1 MDQVARPTRHIPVLI
16 VGGGPVGLALAAE
29 LGWRGVACEL
39 VEQGDGKISTPKMNE
54 VNTRTMEFCRRWGI
68 AETVRNC
75 PFPGDYPLD
84 VVFVTSLSGHELA
97 RMRRPPRGTRPS
109 GKDSPEQHQVCSQIW
124 FDPILQAFAR
134 AQPAVALRY
143 RTRLESFGETD
154 GGVTAELH
162 DLETGRRETV
172 RADYLVGC
180 DGANSAIRD
189 RLGIALQ
196 GQGTLGHPLH
206 LYFRAPDLLV
216 RCGREPGVFFLAI
229 DQHGLWAN
237 IRVIDPANGLWRLM
251 VLDTDGKQTPD
262 SIDRAAFL
270 QRAVGRPIDVE
281 WKGLSIWTRKSV
293 VAERYAKGRVFLAG
307 DVVHQLSPT
316 GALGMNTG
324 IGDAV
329 DLGWKLAAVL
339 KGWGGANLL
348 ASYNSERRPIG
359 LRNVRM
365 ATEFHLA
372 HGAFAGDMAAIE
384 DASEAGEALRRS
396 IAEGLTKNVGRM
408 FRTAGLQL
416 GYRYEASPICIADN
430 APPADN
436 PEIFTPS
443 AHAGCRAPHVWLAA
457 GRSMLD
463 LFGRGFVLLKF
474 GEAETTAFE
483 EVAAACG
490 MPLTVAACNNPE
502 AAALYARRLV
512 LVRPDGHVAWR
523 GDVLPAAA
531 GALLDRVR
539 GAI

>member
-1 MDQVARPTRHIPVLI
+1 LNQTTRPARHVPVLI
-16 VGGGPVGLALAAE
+16 IGGGPVGLALAAE

-39 VEQGDGKISTPKMNE
+39 VEQGDGMISTPKMNE

-75 PFPGDYPLD
+75 PFPGDYSLD
-84 VVFVTSLSGHELA
+84 VVFITSLSGYELA
-97 RMRRPPRGTRPS
+97 RMRRPTRAQQKAES
-109 GKDSPEQHQVCSQIW
+109 FSPERLQVCSQLW

-143 RTRLESFGETD
+143 RTRLESFDESD
-154 GGVTAELH
+154 GGVSAELH

-180 DGANSAIRD
+180 DGANSAIRET
-189 RLGIALQ
+189 LGIALQ

-206 LYFRAPDLLV
+206 LYFRAPDLLAQ
-216 RCGREPGVFFLAI
+216 CGREPGVFFLAI
-229 DQHGLWAN
+229 DRHGLWAN

-251 VLDTDGKQTPD
+251 ALDTDGKQTPD
-262 SIDRAAFL
+262 SIDRAALL
-270 QRAVGRPIDVE
+270 QRAAGRPIDVE
-281 WKGLSIWTRKSV
+281 WKGTSIWTRKSV
-293 VAERYAKGRVFLAG
+293 VAERYAKGRVFLVG
-307 DVVHQLSPT
+307 DAVHQLSPT

-329 DLGWKLAAVL
+329 DLGWKLAAAL
-339 KGWGGANLL
+339 QGWGGANLL
-348 ASYNSERRPIG
+348 GSYDSERRPIG

-372 HGAFAGDMAAIE
+372 HGAFTSDIAAIE
-384 DASEAGEALRRS
+384 DASAAGEALRRQLGES
-396 IAEGLTKNVGRM
+396 LTKNVGRM

-416 GYRYEASPICIADN
+416 GYRYEPSPICIADDM
-430 APPADN
+430 PPPDD
-436 PEIFTPS
+436 PENFVPS
-443 AHAGCRAPHVWLAA
+443 AHAGRRAPHVWLAD
-457 GRSMLD
+457 GRSILD

-474 GEAETTAFE
+474 AEVETAAVE
-483 EVAAACG
+483 RAAAACG
-490 MPLTVAACNNPE
+490 MPLTVAACDRPE
-502 AAALYARRLV
+502 AATLYERRLA

-523 GDVLPAAA
+523 GDALPADA
-531 GALLDRVR
+531 GGLVDRVR